1 MSRRKPIV
9 ALVGRP
15 NVGKS
20 SLFNRLIGE
29 RTAIVEDL
37 PGTTRDRLYGE
48 TEWNGIPFVVI
59 DTGGL
64 EAERPTVAPGRAA
77 QHMSRSQGSAP
88 FAQEIRNQIHLA
100 LEEADV
106 IVFVVDGKEGL
117 TAADEDVAEILRE
130 TPKPVLLA
138 VNKAESPE
146 RQLNAA
152 EFWALGLSE
161 PLPVSAY
168 HGIGVGDLLDRVV
181 EALPDWAKAQ
191 EPAQQ
196 AEDTVDIAIVGRP
209 NVGKSS
215 LLNALIG
222 QERAIVSQVAGTTR
236 DPIDT
241 ELLYDGQKICLI
253 DTAGIRRRGRVEPG
267 IERYSVMRS
276 LRAID
281 RADVALLLVDA
292 TEGVTAQ
299 DAHIAGH
306 ILDRHKGV
314 VVVVNK
320 WDAVEKDSHTMVE
333 YTRRVREELQFL
345 DYVPILFI
353 SALTRQRVHKV
364 LPTALQVAQERRFRI
379 PTGELNRLVQD
390 AYARTPPPSRQGRRL
405 RIYYA
410 TQPDV
415 EPPTFILFVNDP
427 DLAHFSYLR
436 YLENQIRHYHPF
448 VGTPIRL
455 VLRPRERG
463 GRKGR
468 R

>member
-1 MSRRKPIV
+1 MAKRKPVV

-20 SLFNRLIGE
+20 TLFNRLTGT
-29 RTAIVEDL
+29 RMAIVEDL

-48 TEWNGIPFVVI
+48 TDWNGVSMVVI

-64 EAERPTVAPGRAA
+64 EAEKTAAARARRPGASPLARD
-77 QHMSRSQGSAP
+77 SAR
-88 FAQEIRNQIHLA
+88 FVQEIQNQARLA
-100 LEEADV
+100 MDEADV

-117 TAADEDVAEILRE
+117 TAADQDLAELLRE
-130 TPKPVLLA
+130 SAKPVLLA

-152 EFWALGLSE
+152 EFWALGMGE
-161 PLPVSAY
+161 PIPVSGY
-168 HGIGVGDLLDRVV
+168 HGIGVGDLLDAVV
-181 EALPDWAKAQ
+181 DALPDWAKTPQ
-191 EPAQQ
+191 SEE
-196 AEDTVDIAIVGRP
+196 AEEDVVQIAIVGRP

-236 DPIDT
+236 DPVDT
-241 ELLYDGQKICLI
+241 DLVYDGQRIRLI

-267 IERYSVMRS
+267 IEKYSVLRS

-281 RADVALLLVDA
+281 RADVALLLLDA
-292 TEGVTAQ
+292 AEGVTAQ

-306 ILDRHKGV
+306 ILERNKGV

-320 WDAVEKDSHTMVE
+320 WDAVEKDTHTMVE
-333 YTRRVREELQFL
+333 YTRHIRAELKFL
-345 DYVPILFI
+345 DYVPVIFI

-364 LPTALQVAQERRFRI
+364 LPTALMVAQERRYRI
-379 PTGELNRLVQD
+379 PTGELNRLIQD
-390 AYARTPPPSRQGRRL
+390 AYVRTPPPSKGGRPL

-410 TQPDV
+410 TQADV

-427 DLAHFSYLR
+427 DLVHFSYRR
-436 YLENQIRHYHPF
+436 YLENQIRQYHPF

-455 VLRPRERG
+455 VFRPRERG
-463 GRKGR
+463 REKHG
-468 R
+468 